1 MAKKKTVKRINK
13 ILLTSIGGIALT
25 LGVLAGYVYFFILEK
40 PAEPD
45 KWAAA
50 ERYVWN
56 KIKFDQD
63 AQVISADGS
72 EYYLLANKGAAAED
86 KLIIYFSGG
95 GVAWDAVTAAQPI
108 NLSNVMKNG
117 EIKYYFPN
125 IPFFKVSTLGG
136 LLKNNN
142 PDNPFKDWNIVY
154 IPYSTGDLHIGNAS
168 KEYTDAKG
176 KSFTM
181 RYNGQANTRAALE
194 WIANHFAA
202 PEKILIAGESAGG
215 FGAAFWAPEIA
226 KRYPD
231 ARIYQY
237 SDGSYLNAN
246 RWPDIIDNEWKVNFA
261 ETFGYEVNGDLI
273 SSVFAAN
280 RKLLPDNAVILQS
293 NTLYDE
299 LLFDFEKDLNGDV
312 LDDGEY
318 VHRWSARMLQ
328 SAGELTQGLPGYYY
342 YITDY
347 GLNEK
352 TGRTPHTLS
361 PLNHFYKAEQDG
373 VKLMKWLDDAVNKD
387 EYYSVGRH
395 FVEKEG

>member
-1 MAKKKTVKRINK
+1 MAKQKTMKRSVK
-13 ILLTSIGGIALT
+13 ILLTAIGGIVLV
-25 LGVLAGYVYFFILEK
+25 LGIVAGYLYFFVLEK

-45 KWAAA
+45 EWATA
-50 ERYVWN
+50 ERYAWN
-56 KIKFDQD
+56 KIKFDPD
-63 AQVISADGS
+63 AQVLSADGS
-72 EYYLLANKGAAAED
+72 DYYLLANKGAADEN

-95 GVAWDAVTAAQPI
+95 GVAWDAATASQPI
-108 NLSNVMKNG
+108 SLGNVLKNG

-125 IPFFKVSTLGG
+125 IPFFKVSMLGG

-142 PDNPFKDWNIVY
+142 PDNPFKGWNIVY
-154 IPYSTGDLHIGNAS
+154 IPYSTGDLHIGNAF

-176 KSFTM
+176 KPFTM

-194 WIANHFAA
+194 WIASRFAE
-202 PEKILIAGESAGG
+202 PDKILVAGESAGG

-226 KRYPD
+226 KRYPN

-237 SDGSYLNAN
+237 SDSSYLNAD
-246 RWPDIIDNEWKVNFA
+246 RWPDIIDTEWKANFA
-261 ETFGYEVNGDLI
+261 ATFGYEVHGDLI

-280 RKLLPDNAVILQS
+280 RKLLPDNAILLQS

-299 LLFDFEKDLNGDV
+299 LLFDFEKDLNGDGS
-312 LDDGEY
+312 DDDVY
-318 VHRWSARMLQ
+318 LQRWSARMLR
-328 SAGELTQGLPGYYY
+328 SAGELTEALPGYYY

-361 PLNHFYKAEQDG
+361 PLKHFYNAEQDG
-373 VKLMKWLDDAVNKD
+373 VKLLKWLDDAVNKD
-387 EYYSVGRH
+387 EFYSVGRR
-395 FVEKEG
+395 FVEKKD

>member
-1 MAKKKTVKRINK
+1 MAKEKTVKLIKK
-13 ILLTSIGGIALT
+13 IVLTAIGGVAFILAL
-25 LGVLAGYVYFFILEK
+25 LVGYVYFFILEK
-40 PAEPD
+40 PAEPNS
-45 KWAAA
+45 WAAA

-63 AQVISADGS
+63 AHVISADGS
-72 EYYLLANKGAAAED
+72 EYYIFANKGAATED

-108 NLSNVMKNG
+108 SLSNVMKNG

-142 PDNPFKDWNIVY
+142 PDNPFKDWNMVY
-154 IPYSTGDLHIGNAS
+154 IPYATGDLHIGNAS
-168 KEYTDAKG
+168 KEYTDVKG
-176 KSFTM
+176 KPFTM
-181 RYNGQANTRAALE
+181 RYNGQANTRVALE
-194 WIANHFAA
+194 WIARHFAA

-237 SDGSYLNAN
+237 SDGSYLHAD
-246 RWPDIIDNEWKVNFA
+246 RWPEIIDNEWNANFA
-261 ETFGYEVNGDLI
+261 ATFGYEVHGDLI

-280 RKLLPDNAVILQS
+280 RKLLSDNAILLQS

-299 LLFDFEKDLNGDV
+299 ILYDFEKDLNGDAS
-312 LDDGEY
+312 DDDEY
-318 VHRWSARMLQ
+318 VHRWSTRMLQ
-328 SAGELTQGLPGYYY
+328 SARALTEAVPGYYY

-347 GLNEK
+347 SLNEK

-361 PLNHFYKAEQDG
+361 PLNHFYTAKQDG
-373 VKLMKWLDDAVNKD
+373 VKLLKWLDDAVNKN
-387 EYYSVGRH
+387 EFYSVGRH
-395 FVEKEG
+395 FVENGG

>member
-1 MAKKKTVKRINK
+1 MAQKKKVKRINK
-13 ILLTSIGGIALT
+13 LLITTISGTVLILGI
-25 LGVLAGYVYFFILEK
+25 LAGYVYFFILEK
-40 PAEPD
+40 PAKPD
-45 KWAAA
+45 KWAVA
-50 ERYVWN
+50 ERYIWN
-56 KIKFDQD
+56 KISFSQD
-63 AQVISADGS
+63 KQVISADGS
-72 EYYLLANKGAAAED
+72 EYYLLANKGAADAD

-95 GVAWDAVTAAQPI
+95 GVAWDAVSAAQPI
-108 NLSNVMKNG
+108 SLSNVMKNG

-125 IPFFKVSTLGG
+125 IPFFKVNTLGG
-136 LLKNNN
+136 ILKNNN
-142 PDNPFKDWNIVY
+142 PNNPFKDWNIVY

-168 KEYTDAKG
+168 KEYADAKG
-176 KSFTM
+176 KPFTM
-181 RYNGQANTRAALE
+181 HYNGQANTGTALE
-194 WIANHFAA
+194 WIATHFAA
-202 PEKILIAGESAGG
+202 PQKILIAGESAGG

-226 KRYPD
+226 KMYPD

-237 SDGSYLNAN
+237 SDGSYLNAD
-246 RWPDIIDNEWKVNFA
+246 RWPDIIDNEWQANFA

-273 SSVFAAN
+273 SSVFTAN
-280 RKLLPDNAVILQS
+280 RKRLPDNAVLLQS

-299 LLFDFEKDLNGDV
+299 LLFDFEKDLNGDMS
-312 LDDGEY
+312 DDGEY
-318 VHRWSARMLQ
+318 IQHWSARMLQ
-328 SAGELTQGLPGYYY
+328 SAGQLAETVPVYYY

-347 GLNEK
+347 GRNEK

>member
-1 MAKKKTVKRINK
+1 VTKKKTMKRINK
-13 ILLTSIGGIALT
+13 ILLTAISGIMLI
-25 LGVLAGYVYFFILEK
+25 LGFFAGYVYFFILEK

-63 AQVISADGS
+63 AQVFSADGS
-72 EYYLLANKGAAAED
+72 EYYLLANKGAAAEN

-95 GVAWDAVTAAQPI
+95 GVAWDAMTAAHPI
-108 NLSNVMKNG
+108 SLGNVMKNG
-117 EIKYYFPN
+117 KIKYYFPN

-142 PDNPFKDWNIVY
+142 PDNPFKDWNIIY

-176 KSFTM
+176 KPFTM

-194 WIANHFAA
+194 WITNHFSA

-226 KRYPD
+226 KSYPD

-237 SDGSYLNAN
+237 SDGSYLNAD
-246 RWPDIIDNEWKVNFA
+246 RWPDIIDNEWNANFA
-261 ETFGYEVNGDLI
+261 ATFGYEVHGDLI
-273 SSVFAAN
+273 SSIFTAN
-280 RKLLPDNAVILQS
+280 RKLLPDNAVLLQS

-312 LDDGEY
+312 SDDGEY

-328 SAGELTQGLPGYYY
+328 SARELTEVLPGYYY

-361 PLNHFYKAEQDG
+361 PLNHFYNTEQDG

-395 FVEKEG
+395 FVAR